1 MSILRL
7 IPWTAYRSFASCA
20 ALRYDP
26 RPSFL
31 PPTITPAF
39 HGFDIPDQRHDT
51 WNNQVGDHVAPSPPA
66 PEEKWREM
74 SAKIVPH
81 LRTNPPADA
90 YAGRITLTR
99 LTAPY
104 LLSQGR
110 SVKVAGKGFATA
122 YLMLNRCLSR
132 NEVRRTLRMTAR
144 HEKKGVKRRRITS
157 EQWRKHFANE
167 VWTIFQLTDSS
178 DFSSRCEKMSKW
190 CTKLGGE
197 VHKLQY
203 FESSDASIRPPYWC

>member
-1 MSILRL
+1 MSVLRL

-90 YAGRITLTR
+90 YAGR
-99 LTAPY
+99 
-104 LLSQGR
+104 

-167 VWTIFQLTDSS
+167 VRKNVQ
-178 DFSSRCEKMSKW
+178 M
-190 CTKLGGE
+190 
-197 VHKLQY
+197 VHK
-203 FESSDASIRPPYWC
+203 IRRRGA